1 MPLWQSILKKPE
13 SGIRITVKCPAPS
26 PVISNRVLAL
36 FPIRQEISS
45 PNHFV
50 QLHPKICCLRH
61 RQIGNNTPWFRDPT
75 RIFTSWMLAFR
86 KKANNPRA
94 QCRHG
99 RQRCVGPLP
108 SAGAPFPPVALCTAS
123 ANIIV
128 KPGSSG
134 PSFFAA
140 FNLASATF
148 FGKLWTCCS
157 LSSASVFVPR
167 TKICQRNELFR
178 HCFSILF
185 RPALTSWLFRLAR
198 GGFKVL

>member
-108 SAGAPFPPVALCTAS
+108 SAGAPFPPVCVVHGVSEHNSKARIIWTELLCCVQLGIGDLLRQTVDLLQSVQCVRLCPAD
-123 ANIIV
+123 
-128 KPGSSG
+128 K
-134 PSFFAA
+134 
-140 FNLASATF
+140 NLST
-148 FGKLWTCCS
+148 
-157 LSSASVFVPR
+157 
-167 TKICQRNELFR
+167 Q
-178 HCFSILF
+178 
-185 RPALTSWLFRLAR
+185 
-198 GGFKVL
+198 